1 MLTFSFKNVKIVGI
15 MTVKQKILLH
25 ICCAPCGVAVI
36 DELVADYAVTA
47 YFYNPNIYPQEECE
61 KRLNEVKRICAEYGV
76 DLIVADYEADLWNK
90 ETESLVNEPEGGK
103 RCKVCVKFRL
113 KKAAKFARENGFDIF
128 ATTLSSGRQKN
139 SEMINSIGN
148 EVAREEDINFLS
160 EDWKKGGRQEKSSRL
175 IAEKK
180 IYRQNYCGCKY
191 SLRQS

>member
-1 MLTFSFKNVKIVGI
+1 MENKP
-15 MTVKQKILLH
+15 KILLH

-61 KRLNEVKRICAEYGV
+61 KRLNEVRRICVGYGV
-76 DLIVADYEADLWNK
+76 DLIEGGY
-90 ETESLVNEPEGGK
+90 ETEFWDNETKDLTSESEGGK

-113 KKAAKFARENGFDIF
+113 KKAAKFARENGFEIF

-148 EVAREEDINFLS
+148 EVAREEGIDFLA
-160 EDWKKGGRQEKSSRL
+160 EDWKKGGRQEKSARL
-175 IAEKK
+175 IAEKN

-191 SLRQS
+191 SLR